1 MSNLKCFV
9 CGNEINNKYLQANVD
24 PELKPTGCGIIVCS
38 EDCAGKYQKE
48 LNYEGDAIQH
58 WSRITGYYQNVSGW
72 NKGKVAELHDRRRF
86 EI

>member
-38 EDCAGKYQKE
+38 EDWNCT
-48 LNYEGDAIQH
+48 
-58 WSRITGYYQNVSGW
+58 TGRGLIFNF
-72 NKGKVAELHDRRRF
+72 N
-86 EI
+86 